1 VRAVPWRPLAAAVV
15 AVLVL
20 AACGTDDATGEE
32 DTPAP
37 RPSSPDRSTPE
48 RPGDTRPVDDLD

>member
-1 VRAVPWRPLAAAVV
+1 VPWRPLAAAVV